1 MSPSPL
7 RPVAGQSDTT
17 EPTGVPEGDGV
28 PALVASNDTGEA
40 WAGTVQV
47 RRLGLDGSLL
57 AEHEVALDVPP
68 WTNATL
74 ALPADTRLMIL
85 APVVRDRKGEFV
97 DLFTDMQAQGYVRF
111 RVDGKTVEAADVPKL
126 KKAEKHDIDVV
137 IDRIRVQPGIEQ
149 RLAESYE
156 AALRIA
162 EGRALA
168 VELDAAVGEPE
179 AAKARPA

>member
-1 MSPSPL
+1 M
-7 RPVAGQSDTT
+7 VD
-17 EPTGVPEGDGV
+17 
-28 PALVASNDTGEA
+28 
-40 WAGTVQV
+40 
-47 RRLGLDGSLL
+47 
-57 AEHEVALDVPP
+57 
-68 WTNATL
+68 ATL
-74 ALPADTRLMIL
+74 RLPADTRLMIL

-97 DLFTDMQAQGYVRF
+97 DLFADMQAQGYVRF

-162 EGRALA
+162 DGRAWRSSSKPRSA
-168 VELDAAVGEPE
+168 SRRRQARRRSSICSRASSP
-179 AAKARPA
+179 ARSATIRCPSSSRACSPSTRRSAPARPAAASA